1 MFSEKKHVACLARTA
16 WLNDQNHIPMAYP
29 NQTLQNPLIGQDIT
43 FLRTGKETG
52 GALLEMEARYQGRS
66 QEPPPH
72 YHPQQEEDFT
82 VLKGELS
89 VRIDGQV
96 KVLKAGDTLH
106 IPANTVHAM
115 WNHSDQPTAV
125 NWKVRPALHTDQ
137 LLETGIGLANDG
149 KTNRKGVPPLL
160 QAALMGRH
168 FSGEYRLARPPYPLQ
183 KIAFALLAPIAYLF
197 GYRPVYRKYLDQAP

>member
-1 MFSEKKHVACLARTA
+1 MSKKTTVMAR
-16 WLNDQNHIPMAYP
+16 P
-29 NQTLQNPLIGQDIT
+29 NQTLRNPLIGQDIT

-52 GALLEMEARYQGRS
+52 GTLLEMEARYQGRS

-72 YHPQQEEDFT
+72 YHPQQEEDFK
-82 VLKGELS
+82 VLEGELS

-115 WNHSDQPTAV
+115 WNHTDRPTAV
-125 NWKVRPALHTDQ
+125 SWQVRPALRTET

-149 KTNRKGVPPLL
+149 KTNPKGVPPLL
-160 QAALMGRH
+160 QAALTGRY
-168 FSGEYRLARPPYPLQ
+168 FSKEYRLARPPYGIQ

-197 GYRPVYRKYLDQAP
+197 GYRPVYRKYHDQAS